1 MSVLAMAVVAVAMAA
16 KGWHAP
22 SLALG
27 AIVALMG
34 ALILVQV
41 KGHLCLVS
49 GQADDL
55 RRAAE
60 QAERHYLG
68 VLRRV
73 LQAVEAREQFGKG
86 RSERVGRL
94 CRRISREMGLSERR
108 AELMDLAGQLHDIGL
123 IAVPETLLS
132 KCGGLDREEFRIVK
146 RHSEISFEVLRPL
159 QSLRAV
165 LPAIRHHHERMNG
178 TGYPAGLTGQA
189 IPVEARILA
198 VADAYDAMTHDRP
211 HRAALTPLQAIQELR
226 RCSPEGFDADVVNVL
241 ASILHI
247 EALEHTAG
255 PDRWRSSQQPADCDA
270 HLPAE
275 AMEAIDAK
283 GDGEVEPEGDAD

>member
-41 KGHLCLVS
+41 KGHLCLVA
-49 GQADDL
+49 GQADDV

-86 RSERVGRL
+86 RSERVGKL

-123 IAVPETLLS
+123 IAVPETLLRKS
-132 KCGGLDREEFRIVK
+132 GGLDREEFRIVK
-146 RHSEISFEVLRPL
+146 RHSDISFEVLRPL

-189 IPVEARILA
+189 IPIEARILA

-211 HRAALTPLQAIQELR
+211 HRAALTPLQAIRELQ
-226 RCSPEGFDADVVNVL
+226 RCSPDGFDSDVVNVL

-247 EALEHTAG
+247 DALQSAAG
-255 PDRWRSSQQPADCDA
+255 TDRWRTSEPADCDA

-275 AMEAIDAK
+275 AIEAIDA
-283 GDGEVEPEGDAD
+283 ERQRDAE